1 MRLRL
6 KEQDKEEYRPDS
18 QTMVLLLL
26 MTFVLGGII
35 GFVYEEIFYLIDLG
49 YLTKRGT
56 TFGPWIPIYGF
67 GAVLILVATSRI
79 RKYPAV
85 LFGMSVLVTG
95 LLEYFTG
102 LVLLKV
108 FHVRLWD
115 YNVEIWNWLNIGG
128 FVCLRSVLCF
138 GVAAL
143 AFQYLLYPLLS
154 DFAEKCDSR
163 KLRYIARIPFAIFV
177 ADIVVSLIVRSV
189 NSIR

>member
-6 KEQDKEEYRPDS
+6 KEQDKEEDRPDR
-18 QTMVLLLL
+18 MVLLLL

-35 GFVYEEIFYLIDLG
+35 
-49 YLTKRGT
+49 
-56 TFGPWIPIYGF
+56 
-67 GAVLILVATSRI
+67 
-79 RKYPAV
+79 
-85 LFGMSVLVTG
+85 
-95 LLEYFTG
+95 
-102 LVLLKV
+102 
-108 FHVRLWD
+108 
-115 YNVEIWNWLNIGG
+115 G

>member
-6 KEQDKEEYRPDS
+6 KEQDKEEYRPDR
-18 QTMVLLLL
+18 MVLLLL

-35 GFVYEEIFYLIDLG
+35 
-49 YLTKRGT
+49 
-56 TFGPWIPIYGF
+56 
-67 GAVLILVATSRI
+67 
-79 RKYPAV
+79 
-85 LFGMSVLVTG
+85 
-95 LLEYFTG
+95 
-102 LVLLKV
+102 
-108 FHVRLWD
+108 
-115 YNVEIWNWLNIGG
+115 G

-177 ADIVVSLIVRSV
+177 ADIVVSLIVRAV

>member
-35 GFVYEEIFYLIDLG
+35 GFV
-49 YLTKRGT
+49 
-56 TFGPWIPIYGF
+56 
-67 GAVLILVATSRI
+67 
-79 RKYPAV
+79 
-85 LFGMSVLVTG
+85 
-95 LLEYFTG
+95 
-102 LVLLKV
+102 
-108 FHVRLWD
+108 
-115 YNVEIWNWLNIGG
+115 
-128 FVCLRSVLCF
+128 CLRSVLCF

-143 AFQYLLYPLLS
+143 AFQYLLHPLPS

-163 KLRYIARIPFAIFV
+163 ELRYIARIPFAIFV